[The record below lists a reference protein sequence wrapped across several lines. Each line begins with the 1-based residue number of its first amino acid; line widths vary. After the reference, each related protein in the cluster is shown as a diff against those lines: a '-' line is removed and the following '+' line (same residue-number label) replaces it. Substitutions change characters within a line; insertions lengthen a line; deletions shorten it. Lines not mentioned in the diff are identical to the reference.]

1 MWALSTSP
9 REVGLSLAHP
19 RGFFTPVQKALGADL
34 SANVRRNALRLSAK
48 LRRFATSSLLP
59 LYYVLY
65 SIFTKLS
72 RHFGKFLKIIS
83 NYRKLVASGTECA
96 QRWAFGPN
104 WRNSCNVGEV
114 EQFEG
119 SSEQIVALCGRLA
132 SNSGTFPAVDTVWC
146 KNFEVA
152 AKNES

>member
-9 REVGLSLAHP
+9 REVGLSLAHSEAFL
-19 RGFFTPVQKALGADL
+19 RLSKLRRSADL
-34 SANVRRNALRLSAK
+34 STNLRRFGLRLSAK

-132 SNSGTFPAVDTVWC
+132 SNSGTFPAVDTV
-146 KNFEVA
+146 
-152 AKNES
+152 

>member
-9 REVGLSLAHP
+9 REVGLSLAHSEAFL
-19 RGFFTPVQKALGADL
+19 RLSKLRRSADL
-34 SANVRRNALRLSAK
+34 STNLRRFGLRLSAK

-83 NYRKLVASGTECA
+83 NYRKLVASGHKW
-96 QRWAFGPN
+96 RNVDPSGRN
-104 WRNSCNVGEV
+104 WRNWCNVGELR
-114 EQFEG
+114 QSRASLG
-119 SSEQIVALCGRLA
+119 QIVALFGRLA
-132 SNSGTFPAVDTVWC
+132 
-146 KNFEVA
+146 
-152 AKNES
+152 